1 MGYRWLEHTADLRLL
16 AYGRDEAALYQEAG
30 TGLLEAMGAPG
41 KGAGLHRAVTVVAP
55 DRESLMV
62 AWLNELIYLA
72 AVAGGPPAWCEVVAV
87 QQRAEFEL
95 TGRVG
100 PASPATGAEVKAATY
115 HGLRVSA
122 PGEEAAAG
130 AVRPAGVP
138 PGNWWAEII
147 VDV

>member
-16 AYGRDEAALYQEAG
+16 AYGEDEPTLYQEAG

-41 KGAGLHRAVTVVAP
+41 KSPGLHRAVTVGAP

-100 PASPATGAEVKAATY
+100 PPGPGNGVEVKAATY
-115 HGLRVSA
+115 HRLLVSA
-122 PGEEAAAG
+122 PGAEAAAG
-130 AVRPAGVP
+130 AGRPDAVP

-147 VDV
+147 LDV